1 MNGTLA
7 KRKGLAATRTRGLS
21 QAMLGF
27 YPKRAGELLDRVA
40 GVVVGEETYNHT
52 TRPQDLLIYGNFG
65 SIKRYIPSKSSD
77 SGEDGVRL
85 ARDSGPRRVG

>member
-27 YPKRAGELLDRVA
+27 YPKRAGELLDGVA
-40 GVVVGEETYNHT
+40 GVVVGE
-52 TRPQDLLIYGNFG
+52 
-65 SIKRYIPSKSSD
+65 
-77 SGEDGVRL
+77 
-85 ARDSGPRRVG
+85 